1 MCARVIPHAPESVV
15 LTMVPRDTGNKA
27 AAELYLNDLNKI
39 YPSPNEMKER
49 KQLVQKIKD
58 TGVFEK

>member
-1 MCARVIPHAPESVV
+1 
-15 LTMVPRDTGNKA
+15 MVPRDTGNKA

-39 YPSPNEMKER
+39 YPSLNEMKER